1 MFFECFNKY
10 YSDKLPIKMKNKI
23 IITGGTEYIGSHT
36 AVEFINE
43 GFEVIIVDN
52 LSNSDISV
60 LDRIKNITGVKPKFE
75 NIDLT
80 DKDKTSIFFETHN
93 DAVGLINF
101 AAFKG
106 VGESVQMPLQ
116 YYHNNLNI
124 LLNAIDSMDRFG
136 IRNLIFSFSATV
148 YGLPDRFPLTEISTT
163 KRPTSPYGNTK
174 KIGEE
179 IIEDF
184 SKVANNFKA
193 ISLRYFNPIGAHRSG
208 NLGETPTGIPNN
220 LMPFITQTA
229 LGIRDELKIF
239 GNDYKTKDGT
249 AISDYIY
256 VVDLAKTHVLALQR
270 LISNEVNVNFEIFNI
285 GTGIGYSVL
294 DVIASF
300 EKTTKQK
307 LNYSIATRREGDVP
321 ILYSST
327 SKAKEELNWDPT
339 LTLDDMTKSSWEW
352 EKKRII

>member
-1 MFFECFNKY
+1 
-10 YSDKLPIKMKNKI
+10 MKNKI
-23 IITGGTEYIGSHT
+23 IITGGTGYIGSHT

-43 GFEVIIVDN
+43 GFEVVIVDN

-60 LDRIKNITGVKPKFE
+60 LDRIQSITGVTPTFE

-80 DKDKTSIFFETHN
+80 DRVKTTSFFERHK
-93 DAVGLINF
+93 DAAGVINF
-101 AAFKG
+101 AAFKA

-124 LLNAIDSMDRFG
+124 LLNVMDCMDRFE
-136 IRNLIFSFSATV
+136 IRNLIFSSSATV
-148 YGLPDRFPLTEISTT
+148 YGLPDSFPLTENSKT
-163 KRPTSPYGNTK
+163 KKPTSPYGNTK

-193 ISLRYFNPIGAHRSG
+193 ISLRYFNPIGAHSSG
-208 NLGETPTGIPNN
+208 DLGETPTGVPNN

-229 LGIRDELKIF
+229 LGKREELKIF
-239 GNDYKTKDGT
+239 GNDYKTSDGT
-249 AISDYIY
+249 AIRDYIH
-256 VVDLAKTHVLALQR
+256 VVDLAKAHVLAFQR
-270 LISNEVNVNFEIFNI
+270 LMKDVAKENFEIFNI

-307 LNYSIATRREGDVP
+307 LNYSFVDRRSGDVP
-321 ILYSST
+321 VLYAST
-327 SKAKEELNWDPT
+327 TKANKELGWNSK

-352 EKKRII
+352 EKSNL

>member
-1 MFFECFNKY
+1 
-10 YSDKLPIKMKNKI
+10 MKNKI
-23 IITGGTEYIGSHT
+23 IITGGTGYIGSHT

-43 GFEVIIVDN
+43 GFEVIIADN

-60 LDRIKNITGVKPKFE
+60 LDSIKSITGVKPIFE
-75 NIDLT
+75 NIDLAN
-80 DKDKTSIFFETHN
+80 KDETTIFFEKYK

-101 AAFKG
+101 AAYKA
-106 VGESVQMPLQ
+106 VGESVQKPIQ
-116 YYHNNLNI
+116 YYYNNLNI
-124 LLNAIDSMDRFG
+124 LLNVIEGMERFG
-136 IRNLIFSFSATV
+136 IRNLLFSSSATV
-148 YGLPDRFPLTEISTT
+148 YGLPDSFPITENSET

-184 SKVANNFKA
+184 AKVAKNFKA
-193 ISLRYFNPIGAHRSG
+193 ISLRYFNPIGAHSSSE
-208 NLGETPTGIPNN
+208 LGEAPTGIPNN

-229 LGIRDELKIF
+229 LGLRDELKIF

-249 AISDYIY
+249 AIRDYIH
-256 VVDLAKTHVLALQR
+256 VVDLAKAHVLALQR
-270 LISNEVNVNFEIFNI
+270 LIRNEVNESFEIFNI

-307 LNYSIATRREGDVP
+307 LNYLFADRRDGDVP
-321 ILYSST
+321 VLYAST
-327 SKAKEELNWDPT
+327 SKANEELKWNPT
-339 LTLDDMTKSSWEW
+339 LNLDDMTKSSWEW
-352 EKKRII
+352 EKKSKV

>member
-1 MFFECFNKY
+1 
-10 YSDKLPIKMKNKI
+10 MKNKI
-23 IITGGTEYIGSHT
+23 IITGGTGYIGSHT

-60 LDRIKNITGVKPKFE
+60 LNRIKSITGVKPKFE

-80 DKDKTSIFFETHN
+80 DKDKTSIFFETHK
-93 DAVGLINF
+93 DAVGIINF
-101 AAFKG
+101 AAFKA
-106 VGESVQMPLQ
+106 VGESVQLPLQ

-124 LLNAIDSMDRFG
+124 LLNTIDGMDRFG
-136 IRNLIFSFSATV
+136 IRNLIFSSSATV
-148 YGLPDRFPLTEISTT
+148 YGLPDSFPLNENSST

-193 ISLRYFNPIGAHRSG
+193 ISLRYFNPIGAHSSF
-208 NLGETPTGIPNN
+208 NLGETPNGIPSN

-229 LGIRDELKIF
+229 LGKRDELKIF
-239 GNDYKTKDGT
+239 GNDYETKDGT
-249 AISDYIY
+249 AVRDYIH
-256 VVDLAKTHVLALQR
+256 VVDLAMAHVLALQR
-270 LISNEVNVNFEIFNI
+270 LIRNEGLENFEIFNI

-307 LNYSIATRREGDVP
+307 LNYSFATKRAGDVP
-321 ILYSST
+321 ILYAST
-327 SKAKEELNWDPT
+327 LKAKEELNWNPT

-352 EKKRII
+352 EKNYRNK